1 MTDFLIDTIDLA
13 DFQPER
19 EDAIDLSPTTIAAA
33 QQASQ
38 SFPAREQ
45 WMAYLNAL
53 ASAGFAQWLRQRAP
67 TMSVSQLSDSIWQVN
82 GFRVC
87 SLAAPEEDEV
97 LLPRALLDQNPAA
110 CHLYVAVGVQEEY
123 GQVWIAGSI
132 RYDQLQA
139 MTLPREDNA
148 YRLPS
153 DCLDLGGNQLLLT
166 LRCADPTMIPLPLA
180 LSDQLTA
187 AQAQVAQTQI
197 RVGQWLDRQ
206 LDDLAA
212 ALSWVLMPP
221 LVPQTVGLRST
232 AAPTSPA
239 DMLAQVLQTV
249 QQQGI
254 VMPENAQS
262 AYFDLPTTD
271 PALRLYAVIGQLDP
285 REWSLLLVLG
295 QPDGA
300 ALPVNLQLTV
310 RDGQELLVQQQV
322 EVARSQSYLYTQL
335 IGELDEGFQ
344 VTITLPN
351 GVTHTLPELVFQ

>member
-1 MTDFLIDTIDLA
+1 MTDFLIDSIDLA

-19 EDAIDLSPTTIAAA
+19 EDAIVLSPPTIATA

-38 SFPAREQ
+38 AVPGREQ
-45 WMAYLNAL
+45 WTAYLNAL
-53 ASAGFAQWLRQRAP
+53 ASAGFEQWLRQRAP
-67 TMSVSQLSDSIWQVN
+67 EMSVSQLSDGIWQVN

-97 LLPRALLDQNPAA
+97 LLPQSLLDQNQAA

-123 GQVWIAGSI
+123 GQVWIMGST
-132 RYDQLQA
+132 RYDQLKAQ
-139 MTLPREDNA
+139 TLLLEDQA

-153 DCLDLGGNQLLLT
+153 DRWDLGDNQLLLT
-166 LRCADPTMIPLPLA
+166 LRCSDPAMIPLPVA
-180 LSDQLTA
+180 LSDQVA
-187 AQAQVAQTQI
+187 VVQAQVAQAQI
-197 RVGQWLDRQ
+197 RVGQWLNRR

-212 ALSWVLMPP
+212 ELSGVLLPP

-254 VMPENAQS
+254 AIPENAQS
-262 AYFDLPTTD
+262 AYFDLSTAD
-271 PALRLYAVIGQLDP
+271 PALRLYVVIGQLDP
-285 REWSLLLVLG
+285 SEWSLLLVLG
-295 QPDGA
+295 QSDGS
-300 ALPVNLQLTV
+300 ALPVNLQLSV
-310 RDGQELLVQQQV
+310 SDGQEVLVQQQV

-351 GVTHTLPELVFQ
+351 GVTQTLPEFVFQ